1 MNFRINKAAQT
12 VKAAATDQ
20 DYQLINQLAR
30 VELTPEDVYIFSVRA
45 CDNLVDRDNERFT
58 EECLEALVPM
68 FKGRTVLFDHCWSVA
83 AQTARIYD
91 TALVTEGSTTWLQA
105 KCYMLRLGNERLIAA
120 IDGGIVREI
129 SVGCA
134 VGKATC
140 SVCGELYY
148 ACDHRRGQEYDGKRC
163 VVELSEPQDAYEISF
178 VAVPAQREAG
188 VEKGAQSAEIP
199 AMTIEETK
207 RAYALL
213 ELENM
218 RFGG

>member
-1 MNFRINKAAQT
+1 MNFRINKSAQT
-12 VKAAATDQ
+12 VKAAVADQ

-30 VELTPEDVYIFSVRA
+30 VELKPEDVYVFSVRA
-45 CDNLVDRDNERFT
+45 CDNQVDRDDERFT
-58 EECLEALVPM
+58 EQCLAQLVPM
-68 FKGRTVLFDHCWSVA
+68 FKGKPVLFDHWWSA
-83 AQTARIYD
+83 SKQTARIFD
-91 TALVTEGSTTWLQA
+91 TALAKEGDVSYLQA
-105 KCYMLRLGNERLIAA
+105 KCYMLRAGNDSLISA
-120 IDGGIVREI
+120 IDGGIIREV

-134 VGKATC
+134 IGKATC

-163 VVELSEPQDAYEISF
+163 VVELSEPKDAYELSF

-188 VEKGAQSAEIP
+188 VEKGAKNDAP

-213 ELENM
+213 ELENK